1 MKKTAAR
8 ILIALPLLALVLLT
22 LWREDLRLWQ
32 AVSFAVVVL
41 AAKEWGKL
49 AGFEGQSNL
58 FYTGWFALFA
68 VIGEIFFSYNH
79 TARELFLFAISVFW
93 AVVVPWCLLGNRC
106 FGRIIQGA
114 LGMLLLFA
122 AWHAAGILFAADTNL
137 LLAVFILVWVADTA
151 AYFGGRRLGQNALAP
166 TISPGK
172 TREGFLVAL
181 AAVFLC
187 AGAATWLFPDIP
199 PAWLLAA
206 AFSLFCLSVLGD
218 LFESMNKRQAESKK
232 AVLYWVPTEAFGI
245 VWMRWCRYYLLPLY
259 SHLGQYESA
268 SLVYIRGYRQ
278 RRTSRFGSHPKT
290 AG

>member
-32 AVSFAVVVL
+32 AVSFVVVVL

-218 LFESMNKRQAESKK
+218 LFESMNKRQAGVKESGSLLG
-232 AVLYWVPTEAFGI
+232 AHGGVWDRVDAMVPVLPFAA
-245 VWMRWCRYYLLPLY
+245 LL
-259 SHLGQYESA
+259 SSW
-268 SLVYIRGYRQ
+268 SI
-278 RRTSRFGSHPKT
+278 
-290 AG
+290 